1 MNCTNKEQETAECEK
16 RGCDGCAYNKADYL
30 EIMDYKGKKT
40 KTTIDLNKLEDIQ
53 RIEIEVVTGDEI
65 CRVQYKD
72 GKRDMFDSCSFRMSD
87 FYDGEYTLYDVLDNT
102 NYLDVFKKRETSY
115 EMFNEID

>member
-1 MNCTNKEQETAECEK
+1 MNKSNYLKIIDYSGNKV
-16 RGCDGCAYNKADYL
+16 
-30 EIMDYKGKKT
+30 

-72 GKRDMFDSCSFRMSD
+72 GKREKFDSSNCRMTD
-87 FYDGEYTLYDVLDNT
+87 YYDGEYTLYDVIDNT
-102 NYLDVFKKRETSY
+102 NLIDKFLKRTSSY
-115 EMFNEID
+115 DLFYNN